1 MLNTYVSSFGDIETE
16 ENFSFK
22 WAQKVRST
30 LKENK
35 IEYREVRP
43 HEGSIL
49 VIVLV
54 AEKDIKRT
62 CKLLKIKQEFVDI
75 DFANYETKGKFFE

>member
-1 MLNTYVSSFGDIETE
+1 MLNTYVSSFGDNKTD
-16 ENFSFK
+16 ENTSYL
-22 WAQKVRST
+22 WAQKVRTT
-30 LKENK
+30 LKENN

-49 VIVLV
+49 VIILV

-75 DFANYETKGKFFE
+75 DFANYETKGKLFE